1 MQIRGDEYSIDAAS
15 SQLIYHKECVYRVTA
30 KQRIYLRW
38 NFRKVLIVYA
48 IISIA
53 CLRARKRNSLVIFVI
68 YTVILTH
75 LTQFW
80 YLINSEIIF
89 SIIISCFRIITYC
102 YNNYNGSYYNISY
115 KSNYLNMN
123 KYSVIRIIK

>member
-68 YTVILTH
+68 YTVILTY
-75 LTQFW
+75 LIQFW

-89 SIIISCFRIITYC
+89 SIIISCFHITTYC
-102 YNNYNGSYYNISY
+102 YNNYNCNYYNILY
-115 KSNYLNMN
+115 KNYLNMN
-123 KYSVIRIIK
+123 NYSVIRIIK